1 MATLLFRCDTALR
14 VGIAALSTNCPN
26 FKEYLP
32 YHIRSRVGIEG
43 FHIFV
48 GALEGAA
55 PVLTTENMYDLL
67 SLCNE
72 FGFTRLLSQVT
83 EERN

>member
-1 MATLLFRCDTALR
+1 MARLLFFGETALR
-14 VGIAALSTNCPN
+14 VGIAGLSTNCPN
-26 FKEYLP
+26 FKECLP
-32 YHIRSRVGIEG
+32 YHVRSRVGVEG

-48 GALEGAA
+48 RALEGAV

>member
-1 MATLLFRCDTALR
+1 MGALLFLGETALR

-32 YHIRSRVGIEG
+32 YHVRSRVGVEG

-55 PVLTTENMYDLL
+55 PVLTRETMYDLL